1 MHLALPGVCN
11 LPYGKCIAISYLVSR
26 LIVTYKKGE
35 RLTSKITPVVPA
47 TRVAAGEIK
56 EARCEMTADG
66 LLSHLHIWGGGE
78 EMRIYPRG
86 AFCVCSYPT
95 CAALRDKIPRAV

>member
-1 MHLALPGVCN
+1 VHRNIIFGFPVDG
-11 LPYGKCIAISYLVSR
+11 YI
-26 LIVTYKKGE
+26 KKGE

-66 LLSHLHIWGGGE
+66 LLSHLHIWGGGGDACP
-78 EMRIYPRG
+78 PRVFIHVV
-86 AFCVCSYPT
+86 FCVCSYLL
-95 CAALRDKIPRAV
+95 CDKIPRAV